1 MFIQRFNKL
10 SQKAPNHQPR
20 KKPTN
25 TSKKKADRMRYAK
38 SKKMKLLE
46 NFKQKILNFSSIELI
61 EDQILLLGKGFGF
74 VPTPEADKLK
84 TQEWLSAIQHIRREE
99 WRDIFYERDQESN
112 GLNINEEIEVLP
124 EKLKIIRY
132 NRPNSDLCSPEIKEY
147 ANGITGGFHNFSS
160 WASLTSCNMSS
171 SSRKGLNNLIKSC
184 NKEIMICQSDKD
196 GKLIICDM
204 IDYKKIVLENLRKN
218 FTEVEKPVKKESEHL
233 KNTIQ
238 TGVIDLHKG
247 GLISDK
253 ALLGTIGFKLKEEKY
268 LSVPNL
274 SSNFNYNLEE
284 QTAYCYPLFK
294 THKKNEFQKIQE
306 IPIRLVTATSPLPTT
321 KLSALLEH
329 VLHEHMVNY
338 CETEYC
344 RDSKNYLKDLT
355 AFGWYKK
362 ERPMVV
368 CVDVRAMYPT
378 ACREMTVEAVRECLY
393 FGGVED
399 DMVDVFCNL
408 TKLTLTS
415 VLIEFDSKYY
425 KAESGILTG
434 ACNSVSIA
442 NCLMRYTTRRV
453 DMNKLGVFWRRFI
466 DDGIA
471 IFEDGSDWEIFI
483 GDLRSKFAEFGFELE
498 VRPMGEGENVE
509 FLDVNHVIGKLE
521 TSLFVKPTAKSS
533 TFLHPSSYHP
543 DHTPKGT
550 LTSESIRIRR
560 ICSTP
565 RKFEESMK
573 VIYEKARR
581 SGFSNKIIE
590 QNWEKVKSWDDNK
603 RREFLEVKQRKNNE
617 KQEQTAVWPTSL
629 PHIVKEKFQHLDK
642 FLPTNIKKIT
652 TYKRPPRLRD
662 LLFKPKKVC
671 STGEGNSTGCGSCLL
686 CGGRKSEGVKMKNMV
701 MNTNTVT
708 DKKGKKWDLKLEKD
722 LCCRDNGIYHV
733 KCKNCSEVYIGQ
745 TCTSFRERFN
755 GHRSVWR
762 NALANNAEQKNEE
775 HMSLFDHYAEKHQGI
790 LKNLKNKVNG
800 GFDEAFEI
808 TFVDRVGGR
817 FTLLEKEDFWTKRV
831 GAKMNKNMI
840 ITPTEG
846 C

>member
-1 MFIQRFNKL
+1 MLVDSEVIFLKL
-10 SQKAPNHQPR
+10 NDNQLNENNLS
-20 KKPTN
+20 
-25 TSKKKADRMRYAK
+25 SK
-38 SKKMKLLE
+38 
-46 NFKQKILNFSSIELI
+46 
-61 EDQILLLGKGFGF
+61 
-74 VPTPEADKLK
+74 
-84 TQEWLSAIQHIRREE
+84 
-99 WRDIFYERDQESN
+99 
-112 GLNINEEIEVLP
+112 
-124 EKLKIIRY
+124 
-132 NRPNSDLCSPEIKEY
+132 
-147 ANGITGGFHNFSS
+147 
-160 WASLTSCNMSS
+160 
-171 SSRKGLNNLIKSC
+171 SRKALNSLISKC
-184 NKEIMICQSDKD
+184 NKEIMIGQSDKD
-196 GKLIICDM
+196 GKLVICDL
-204 IDYKKIVLENLRKN
+204 IDYKQIVLENLEKN
-218 FTEVEKPVKKESEHL
+218 YASVDPPTKKDSENL

-238 TGVIDLHKG
+238 KGVIEMHKG
-247 GLISDK
+247 GIISDK
-253 ALLGTIGFKLKEEKY
+253 ALLGTIGYKKKDDKY
-268 LSVPNL
+268 QAVPNL
-274 SSNFNYNLEE
+274 SSNFNYDLKE
-284 QTAYCYPLFK
+284 QTAYVYPSYK
-294 THKKNEFQKIQE
+294 THKKEIFRTIKE
-306 IPIRLVTATSPLPTT
+306 IPIRLITATTPLPTT

-329 VLHEHMVNY
+329 TLHSHMVNY
-338 CETEYC
+338 CETEFC
-344 RDSKNYLKDLT
+344 RDSKNYLKDIT
-355 AFGWYKK
+355 ASGWYEK
-362 ERPMVV
+362 EKPMIV
-368 CVDVRAMYPT
+368 CVDVSAMYPT
-378 ACREMTVEAVRECLY
+378 ACRTTTLAAVRECLEM
-393 FGGVED
+393 GKVD
-399 DMVDVFCNL
+399 DAMIDIFCNL
-408 TKLTLTS
+408 TKLTLES
-415 VLIEFDSKYY
+415 VLIEFDKRYY
-425 KAESGILTG
+425 RAESGILTG

-442 NCLMRYTTRRV
+442 NCLMRYITRRV
-453 DMNKLGVFWRRFI
+453 DMKGIFWRRFI

-471 IFEDGSDWEIFI
+471 IFENGYEWEVFVKE
-483 GDLRSKFAEFGFELE
+483 LRGRFKEFGFELE
-498 VRPMGEGENVE
+498 VRPMREGESVE
-509 FLDVNHVIGKLE
+509 FLDVKHEIGKNGKLE
-521 TSLFVKPTAKSS
+521 TSLFVKPTAQAS

-565 RKFEESMK
+565 QKFEESMK